1 MLLAKALGKENS
13 LIIHHCS
20 AHRDQ
25 LVFQKSMELHTDFV
39 TLEKEVNSV
48 YKVCKIILKSGY
60 EDIENLLLITY
71 LTLALLVE
79 IKI

>member
-25 LVFQKSMELHTDFV
+25 LVFQKSMEKHSDFV
-39 TLEKEVNSV
+39 TLEKEVNAA
-48 YKVCKIILKSGY
+48 YKVSYIPSS
-60 EDIENLLLITY
+60 LLEFLRNYSSLFTVLIQFIFSST
-71 LTLALLVE
+71 
-79 IKI
+79 I